1 MAYNY
6 SADLQ
11 KRFQCQRVSEIPP
24 VDIIADNKPIFL
36 KCLSVLKHFFTKGA
50 GAHAALK
57 GFLFEGP
64 PGTGKT
70 ELAKQVALEFSKLTR
85 PRGVWH
91 EPGGDEPFLLF
102 LDGASIAS
110 PRWGDAE
117 AALREVFSFG
127 EFLKKEEGVDD
138 PRVILLFD
146 DIESL
151 MLARSSEI
159 AKEWHF
165 SINAILFHELD
176 KVNPAKTFVFA
187 TTNRSDLIDE
197 ALRDRLY
204 SIEFTPPSKDSLL
217 QIATYQLQ
225 QMGDIPEH
233 NQKIILKA
241 IEDAINQKRLVTIR
255 DVERLVIMEC
265 VERGA
270 WEL

>member
-1 MAYNY
+1 MIYN
-6 SADLQ
+6 SFDNLQ
-11 KRFQCQRVSEIPP
+11 KKFQYWRVSDREKMPQ

-36 KCLSVLKHFFTKGA
+36 KCLSVLKQFFTKGA

-70 ELAKQVALEFSKLTR
+70 ELAKQIAREFGLWT
-85 PRGVWH
+85 
-91 EPGGDEPFLLF
+91 EPGKDEPFLLF

-176 KVNPAKTFVFA
+176 KVNPSKTFVFA
-187 TTNRSDLIDE
+187 TTNRPDLIDE

-217 QIATYQLQ
+217 EIAKYQLQ

-233 NQKIILKA
+233 NQRIVLKT
-241 IEDAINQKRLVTIR
+241 IEDAINQKKLVTIR

-265 VERGA
+265 VERGI
-270 WEL
+270 WEI

>member
-1 MAYNY
+1 MTSN
-6 SADLQ
+6 SFDNTQ
-11 KRFQCQRVSEIPP
+11 KRFQYWRVSEILP

-36 KCLSVLKHFFTKGA
+36 KCSSMLKHFFTRGVGSRA
-50 GAHAALK
+50 PLK

-70 ELAKQVALEFSKLTR
+70 ELAKQVAREFGLWTVAGK
-85 PRGVWH
+85 
-91 EPGGDEPFLLF
+91 DEPFLLF

-117 AALREVFSFG
+117 VALREAFSFG
-127 EFLKKEEGVDD
+127 EILKEQRRIAN

-146 DIESL
+146 DVESL
-151 MLARSSEI
+151 MLARSSGI

-176 KVNPAKTFVFA
+176 RVDPSKTFVFA
-187 TTNRSDLIDE
+187 TTNRPDLIDE

-204 SIEFTPPSKDSLL
+204 SIEFTFPSKASLFE
-217 QIATYQLQ
+217 IARYQLR
-225 QMGDIPEH
+225 QMGDIPEQ
-233 NQKIILKA
+233 NQKVVLKA
-241 IEDAINQKRLVTIR
+241 IEDGINEKKLVTIR

-265 VERGA
+265 VERGV
-270 WEL
+270 WEP